1 MECSL
6 ILGQGFH
13 RLELQEKIST
23 VNPVYENKEEGANG
37 VLDYGAQFFVKYN
50 LDICIM

>member
-1 MECSL
+1 
-6 ILGQGFH
+6 LGQGFH

-23 VNPVYENKEEGANG
+23 VYPVYDNKEEGANG
-37 VLDYGAQFFVKYN
+37 VLDYGAPLFVKHN